1 MIAVRRELVDA
12 GAALLEHFVRRGAS
26 AGLGRRSPLPC
37 SDLLSRA
44 MASLLD
50 LTFATRKPLNGLGEA
65 RASKVLTS
73 ASGRPGVTA
82 GATCVPNSLRP
93 LANTCRPVIPEH
105 RSRSAVSARAGLS
118 PNLPRPLRGAKWGQA
133 SWLYNDHLALT
144 LRGIHSMFGR
154 QGRRF

>member
-1 MIAVRRELVDA
+1 MMSGHLHRISARTDPLKILIATTLA
-12 GAALLEHFVRRGAS
+12 KF
-26 AGLGRRSPLPC
+26 
-37 SDLLSRA
+37 
-44 MASLLD
+44 
-50 LTFATRKPLNGLGEA
+50 
-65 RASKVLTS
+65 LTS

-93 LANTCRPVIPEH
+93 LANTWRPVIPEH

-133 SWLYNDHLALT
+133 SWLYNDDHLALT

-154 QGRRF
+154 QGRRL